1 MISKNPWQSYRQ
13 VATKTAS
20 PGTLVLMLFDGAIG
34 FLEKGLRGFDLEDP
48 LEFNLAVN
56 NNILRAQAIINELS
70 LSLNMRD
77 GGDIAIHLRR
87 LYGYMDRR
95 LQESNVQKEKAG
107 LVDVLGRVRILRD
120 TWAEM
125 LQQGVQK
132 PELSNEMVA

>member
-13 VATKTAS
+13 VATQTAS

-48 LEFNLAVN
+48 LEFNLAIN

-95 LQESNVQKEKAG
+95 LQESNVQKDKAG

-132 PELSNEMVA
+132 PELPNQMVA

>member
-132 PELSNEMVA
+132 PELPNEMVA

>member
-13 VATKTAS
+13 VATQTAS

-34 FLEKGLRGFDLEDP
+34 FLEKGLRGFDQEDP

-95 LQESNVQKEKAG
+95 LQESNVQKDKEG
-107 LVDVLGRVRILRD
+107 LVDVLARVRILRD

-132 PELSNEMVA
+132 PELPNQMVA

>member
-95 LQESNVQKEKAG
+95 LQESNVQKDKAG